1 MRKLIMILTLTISFL
16 GLTAVGNAFPNTP
29 TCGDNCPFVR

>member
-1 MRKLIMILTLTISFL
+1 MRKVIMILTLAISWL
-16 GLTAVGNAFPNTP
+16 GITVTANAGGDPP

>member
-1 MRKLIMILTLTISFL
+1 MRKLIMILTLTMSIL
-16 GLTAVGNAFPNTP
+16 GLTVPADALQPP